1 MNVII
6 VDDEKLTLKMMEKTV
21 AEVLPEAE
29 IHPFQSVNA
38 ALQFAETAEITIAF
52 LDIQMR
58 GMRGTELAEKLL
70 SVQPRINIIF
80 CTAYDEY
87 KGEAMDLHASGYL
100 MKPVLPFRLPEK
112 RISGKTGR
120 MKLCGESAFCRKN
133 PCGTNC
139 LLPGLHFSPI
149 YVIIMLAAAAGNCT
163 GCTAVK
169 GSGACLP
176 QAP

>member
-1 MNVII
+1 
-6 VDDEKLTLKMMEKTV
+6 
-21 AEVLPEAE
+21 
-29 IHPFQSVNA
+29 
-38 ALQFAETAEITIAF
+38 
-52 LDIQMR
+52 MR
-58 GMRGTELAEKLL
+58 CSTGNSSPAMKH
-70 SVQPRINIIF
+70 NIREHGR
-80 CTAYDEY
+80 T
-87 KGEAMDLHASGYL
+87 M
-100 MKPVLPFRLPEK
+100 PVLPFRLPEK

-149 YVIIMLAAAAGNCT
+149 YAIIMLAAAAGNCT